1 MVFSAYQ
8 VQSIWHVGCTVRQPG
23 KAERKVKFCIFALE
37 NQDQHNFKIFLGQ
50 TKQNRENQKKQKKQ
64 KTQFSGGLVFWENQ
78 RDLEKTKKNKGLVD
92 GGGSA
97 RSLWICFFVF
107 SKIVEKTQNS
117 CAWGIPGKGPDFL
130 VLFGFLHICFVLIL
144 FLYQWW

>member
-1 MVFSAYQ
+1 MKKLFEEDFE
-8 VQSIWHVGCTVRQPG
+8 VRPDNEQQKRG
-23 KAERKVKFCIFALE
+23 FEVDLLVAQCDSQAKQNAKVKFWIFALE

-97 RSLWICFFVF
+97 RSL
-107 SKIVEKTQNS
+107 
-117 CAWGIPGKGPDFL
+117 
-130 VLFGFLHICFVLIL
+130 
-144 FLYQWW
+144 